1 MERYKNCDIMP
12 KCVFV
17 TARSSTKGQL
27 VLESKRDA
35 ARSKRPRAFPK
46 PLIPNIKPLET
57 SRKAVSSLFDYLLKL
72 KSYKTIF
79 RNEFSQKDADT
90 LCLMRLPS

>member
-1 MERYKNCDIMP
+1 M
-12 KCVFV
+12 
-17 TARSSTKGQL
+17 
-27 VLESKRDA
+27 
-35 ARSKRPRAFPK
+35 
-46 PLIPNIKPLET
+46 
-57 SRKAVSSLFDYLLKL
+57 SSLYDYLLKL